1 VSRNSSHLL
10 LCRHKAHLLLGPL
23 PDPAAPAVPRVRECA
38 ERWTDNLLFV
48 LREYLP
54 HRRLFC
60 QLFPLLL
67 WLPIGPHLPPEH
79 AGLVPVQFK
88 ISNERLFPG
97 DLLRFVISADRAIN
111 RAEASFG
118 GQRVA
123 FYRVA
128 GGREWIGLAGVD
140 LETKAGRY
148 SIQGVLSF
156 EDRSSQPFERHVRI
170 VSKRFPVQ
178 SIRVDEKYVT
188 LNPEDSKRSEEESR
202 KLEAIWKTSSGQKLW
217 EGQFLKPVS
226 SELSSG
232 FGRRRIVNNKPRSPH
247 SGVDIK
253 AETGTPIIAA
263 NSGKVVLADDLF
275 YSGKT
280 VVLDHGLGLYTFYGH
295 CSRLDVKQGEVIK
308 KGAVIAEVGSTGRV
322 TGPHLHWACRI
333 HEARVDPTKLTSSLL
348 AE

>member
-1 VSRNSSHLL
+1 MSRNSSHHL
-10 LCRHKAHLLLGPL
+10 LCRHKARLLLRLPL
-23 PDPAAPAVPRVRECA
+23 DPAAPVVPRVRECA
-38 ERWTDNLLFV
+38 ERWTDNLLFA
-48 LREYLP
+48 LRECLP
-54 HRRLFC
+54 DRRLFC
-60 QLFPLLL
+60 RVFPLLL
-67 WLPIGPHLPPEH
+67 WLPIVPQLPPEH
-79 AGLVPVQFK
+79 AELVPVQFK
-88 ISNERLFPG
+88 ISNEPLFPG
-97 DLLRFVISADRAIN
+97 DPLRLAISAEKAIS

-156 EDRSSQPFERHVRI
+156 EEGPSQPFERHVRI
-170 VSKRFPVQ
+170 VPKRFPVQ
-178 SIRVDEKYVT
+178 RIRVDEKYVT
-188 LNPEDSKRSEEESR
+188 LNPEDSKRSEAESR

-217 EGQFLKPVS
+217 EGRFLKPVS

-253 AETGTPIIAA
+253 AETGTHIIAA
-263 NSGKVVLADDLF
+263 NSGRVVLADDLF

-295 CSRLDVKQGEVIK
+295 CSRLDVKQGELIK
-308 KGAVIAEVGSTGRV
+308 KGAVIAAVGSTGRV

-333 HEARVDPTKLTSSLL
+333 HEARVDPIKLTSSLL